1 MAACIKTLHT
11 HHVAHR
17 DIKLDNILITKIEA
31 GGLVEVK
38 LGDLGF
44 SELVTEHSKMSKRVG
59 TLGYIAPEILLK
71 EPYNLSCDIFS
82 LGCLSYALCGGQLPF
97 EHQC

>member
-1 MAACIKTLHT
+1 MATCIKTLHT
-11 HHVAHR
+11 NKIAHR
-17 DIKLDNILITKIEA
+17 DIKLDNILITNIEA

-44 SELVTEHSKMSKRVG
+44 SEYVPEHAQMSKRVG

-71 EPYNLSCDIFS
+71 
-82 LGCLSYALCGGQLPF
+82 
-97 EHQC
+97 